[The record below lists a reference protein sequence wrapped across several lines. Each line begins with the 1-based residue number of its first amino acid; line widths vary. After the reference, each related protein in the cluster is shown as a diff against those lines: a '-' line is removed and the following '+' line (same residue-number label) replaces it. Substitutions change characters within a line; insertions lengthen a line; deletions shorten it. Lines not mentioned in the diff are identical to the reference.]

1 MSSFILILVLSYLV
15 GSIPTSI
22 LAARWLRGIDIRQ
35 HGSGNA
41 GATNVFRVL
50 GPGPGS
56 AVMLID
62 LLKGV
67 FAVGV
72 IARLRIAGG
81 EPPEFMY
88 PNGDGWL
95 MVAAGGAAVLGHIYT
110 LYAGFK
116 GGKGVA
122 TGAGV
127 VVALAPVPVL
137 VGIGLFALIVW
148 TTRYVSLASMAA
160 AASLPLTQV
169 VREWVFGVDVAAP
182 TMWFCAI
189 VPFLILFTHRANIGR
204 LLHGTESRVGEKRG

>member
-1 MSSFILILVLSYLV
+1 MLTLLLVLVLSYLI

-41 GATNVFRVL
+41 GATNVFRTL
-50 GPGPGS
+50 GKGPGI

-62 LLKGV
+62 LMKGV
-67 FAVGV
+67 AAVAIG
-72 IARLRIAGG
+72 AYLRVGP
-81 EPPEFMY
+81 EPAFFY
-88 PNGDGWL
+88 PNGNGWL
-95 MVAAGGAAVLGHIYT
+95 MVIAGAAAVLGHIYT
-110 LYAGFK
+110 VYAGFK

-137 VGIGLFALIVW
+137 VGLGLFAIIVT

-169 VREWVFGVDVAAP
+169 VRETVFGVDVSAP
-182 TMWFCAI
+182 TMWFCIA
-189 VPFLILFTHRANIGR
+189 VPFLIFFTHRANIGR
-204 LLHGTESRVGEKRG
+204 LLHGTESRVGKKTG

>member
-1 MSSFILILVLSYLV
+1 MLSLLLILVLSYLI

-41 GATNVFRVL
+41 GATNVFRTL
-50 GPGPGS
+50 GKGPGL

-67 FAVGV
+67 SAVGLG
-72 IARLRIAGG
+72 AYLRVGP
-81 EPPEFMY
+81 EPAFFY
-88 PNGDGWL
+88 PNGGGWL
-95 MVAAGGAAVLGHIYT
+95 MVLAGTAAVIGHIYT
-110 LYAGFK
+110 VYAGFK

-137 VGIGLFALIVW
+137 VGLGLFTIIVA

-160 AASLPLTQV
+160 AASLPLTQLM
-169 VREWVFGVDVAAP
+169 REWVFGVEVSAP
-182 TMWFCAI
+182 TMWFCIA
-189 VPFLILFTHRANIGR
+189 VPFLIFFTHRANIGR
-204 LLHGTESRVGEKRG
+204 LLHGTESRVGKQKG